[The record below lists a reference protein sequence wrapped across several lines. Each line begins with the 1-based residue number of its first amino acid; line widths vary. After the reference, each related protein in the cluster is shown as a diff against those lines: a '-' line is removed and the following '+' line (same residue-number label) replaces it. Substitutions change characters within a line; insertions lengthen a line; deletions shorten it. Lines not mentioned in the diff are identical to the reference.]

1 MIRAAAFSFVAA
13 LLASLMPAPAS
24 AQTWPERAVRL
35 VVPYPPGGN
44 VDVAARI
51 LAERLQGELGQP
63 FIVENRAGAGGLI
76 GAEAVAKAEPDG
88 YTVLVGANGPILFAP
103 EMAAR
108 RAYEWRRDFIPVT
121 TVTLT
126 PLVLQVRTSLAAE
139 TFAQFLALA
148 RTPQAPLRMAAPGP
162 GTTNHLISEVMQ
174 AKLGVTWTTIQYR
187 GNAPATNDVIAGHM
201 DFNLDQLSV
210 SLPFLKDRRT
220 RALAITGS
228 RRSPDLPDVPTFTEL
243 GYAEFDGQ
251 TFTGL
256 MLPAKT
262 PEAIVARLHAAT
274 VKVLGEP
281 GVQERLRAIGTL
293 AAPMTRA
300 EFTSYL
306 EKEDATWL
314 PIIKRLEIRTN

>member
-1 MIRAAAFSFVAA
+1 MKPMVIFSFMAA
-13 LLASLMPAPAS
+13 LMAVVQPATLAAQDWPAR
-24 AQTWPERAVRL
+24 TVRL

-51 LAERLQGELGQP
+51 LGERLQQELGQP
-63 FIVENRAGAGGLI
+63 FIFENRAGAGGLI
-76 GAEAVAKAEPDG
+76 GAESVAKAEPDG
-88 YTVLVGANGPILFAP
+88 YTILIGANGPILFAP
-103 EMAAR
+103 EMSTR

-126 PLVLQVRTSLAAE
+126 PLVLQVRANLPADTLAK
-139 TFAQFLALA
+139 FLALA
-148 RTPQAPLRMAAPGP
+148 RTPQAPLKMASPGP

-174 AKLGVTWTTIQYR
+174 ARLGISWTTVQYR

-210 SLPFLKDRRT
+210 ALPFLKDGRT
-220 RALAITGS
+220 RALAITGAQ
-228 RRSPDLPDVPTFTEL
+228 RSPDLPDVPTFTEL

-256 MLPAKT
+256 MLPART
-262 PEAIVARLHAAT
+262 PEAIVARLHAAA

-281 GVQERLRAIGTL
+281 GVQARLRAIGTM

-300 EFTSYL
+300 DFQQYL
-306 EKEDATWL
+306 EKEDRTWL
-314 PIIKRLEIRTN
+314 PVIKRLNIRSN

>member
-1 MIRAAAFSFVAA
+1 MIRTAVFSFVAA
-13 LLASLMPAPAS
+13 LVASLVPAPAS
-24 AQTWPERAVRL
+24 AQTWPERTVRL

-51 LAERLQGELGQP
+51 LAERLQAELGQP

-76 GAEAVAKAEPDG
+76 GAEAVAKADPDG

-126 PLVLQVRTSLAAE
+126 PLVLQVRTGLAAE

-148 RTPQAPLRMAAPGP
+148 RNPQAPLRMASPGP

-228 RRSPDLPDVPTFTEL
+228 QRSPDLPDVPTFTEL

-262 PEAIVARLHAAT
+262 PEPIVARLHAAT
-274 VKVLGEP
+274 VKVLGEA
-281 GVQERLRAIGTL
+281 GVQQRLRAIGTL
-293 AAPMTRA
+293 AAPMSRSQ
-300 EFTSYL
+300 FTSYL

-314 PIIKRLEIRTN
+314 PIIKRLEIRSN

>member
-1 MIRAAAFSFVAA
+1 MIVGLFAAMLTFLHPAAVAA
-13 LLASLMPAPAS
+13 QDWPAR
-24 AQTWPERAVRL
+24 TVRL

-51 LAERLQGELGQP
+51 LGERLQQELGQP
-63 FIVENRAGAGGLI
+63 FIIENRAGAGGLI

-88 YTVLVGANGPILFAP
+88 YTILIGANGPILFAP
-103 EMAAR
+103 EMSAR

-126 PLVLQVRTSLAAE
+126 PLVLQVRANLPADTLAK
-139 TFAQFLALA
+139 FLALA
-148 RTPQAPLRMAAPGP
+148 RTPQAPLKMASPGP

-174 AKLGVTWTTIQYR
+174 ARLGISWTTVQYR

-210 SLPFLKDRRT
+210 ALPFLKDGRT
-220 RALAITGS
+220 RALAITGAQ
-228 RRSPDLPDVPTFTEL
+228 RSPDLPDVPTFTEL

-256 MLPAKT
+256 MLPART
-262 PEAIVARLHAAT
+262 PETIVARLHAAA

-281 GVQERLRAIGTL
+281 GVQARLRAIGTM
-293 AAPMTRA
+293 AAPMSRA
-300 EFTSYL
+300 DFQQYL
-306 EKEDATWL
+306 EKEDTTWL
-314 PIIKRLEIRTN
+314 PVIKRLEIRSN

>member
-1 MIRAAAFSFVAA
+1 MKRILAVALTGA
-13 LLASLMPAPAS
+13 LLAFAPLAGAQAQEWPA
-24 AQTWPERAVRL
+24 RAVRL

-51 LAERLQGELGQP
+51 LAERLQNELGQP

-121 TVTLT
+121 AVTLT
-126 PLVLQVRTSLAAE
+126 PLVLQVRPNLAASNFE
-139 TFAQFLALA
+139 AFLALA
-148 RTPQAPLRMAAPGP
+148 RRPNEPLKMASPGA

-174 AKLGVTWTTIQYR
+174 AKLGISWTTVQYR
-187 GNAPATNDVIAGHM
+187 GNAPATSDVIAGHM

-210 SLPFLKDRRT
+210 ASPFLKDGRT
-220 RALAITGS
+220 RALAITGAQ
-228 RRSPDLPDVPTFTEL
+228 RSPDLPDVPTFTEL
-243 GYAEFDGQ
+243 GYPEFDGQ

-256 MLPAKT
+256 MLPART
-262 PEAIVARLHAAT
+262 PEAIVERLHAAT
-274 VKVLGEP
+274 VKVLSEP
-281 GVQERLRAIGTL
+281 AVRERLRSIGTM
-293 AAPMTRA
+293 AAPMSRA
-300 EFTSYL
+300 AFTQYL
-306 EKEDATWL
+306 EKEDTTWL
-314 PIIKRLEIRTN
+314 PVIKRLEIRSN

>member
-1 MIRAAAFSFVAA
+1 MKPVMIFSLMAALVTVVQPAAVAA
-13 LLASLMPAPAS
+13 QDWPAR
-24 AQTWPERAVRL
+24 TVRL

-51 LAERLQGELGQP
+51 LGERLQQELGQP
-63 FIVENRAGAGGLI
+63 FIIENRAGAGGLI

-88 YTVLVGANGPILFAP
+88 YTILIGANGPILFAP
-103 EMAAR
+103 EMSAR

-126 PLVLQVRTSLAAE
+126 PLVLQVRANLPAD
-139 TFAQFLALA
+139 TFDKFLALA
-148 RTPQAPLRMAAPGP
+148 RTPQSPLKMASPGP

-174 AKLGVTWTTIQYR
+174 AKLSVNWTTVQYR

-210 SLPFLKDRRT
+210 ALPFLKDGRT
-220 RALAITGS
+220 RALAITGAQ
-228 RRSPDLPDVPTFTEL
+228 RSPDLPNVPTFTEL

-256 MLPAKT
+256 MLPART
-262 PEAIVARLHAAT
+262 PEAIVARLHAAA

-281 GVQERLRAIGTL
+281 GVQARLRAIGTL
-293 AAPMTRA
+293 AAPMSRA
-300 EFTSYL
+300 DFQQYL
-306 EKEDATWL
+306 EKEDRTWL
-314 PIIKRLEIRTN
+314 PVIKRLEIRSN

>member
-24 AQTWPERAVRL
+24 AQTWPERTVRL

>member
-1 MIRAAAFSFVAA
+1 MKPVMIVSLMAAVLALVQPAAVAA
-13 LLASLMPAPAS
+13 QEWPAR
-24 AQTWPERAVRL
+24 TVRL

-51 LAERLQGELGQP
+51 LAERLQQELGQP
-63 FIVENRAGAGGLI
+63 FIIENRAGAGGLI

-88 YTVLVGANGPILFAP
+88 YTILIGANGPILFAP
-103 EMAAR
+103 EMSAR

-126 PLVLQVRTSLAAE
+126 PLVLQVRANLPAD
-139 TFAQFLALA
+139 TFDKFLALA
-148 RTPQAPLRMAAPGP
+148 RTPQAPLKMASPGP

-174 AKLGVTWTTIQYR
+174 AKLSVNWTTVQYR

-210 SLPFLKDRRT
+210 ALPFLKDGRT
-220 RALAITGS
+220 RALAITGAQ
-228 RRSPDLPDVPTFTEL
+228 RSPDLPNVPTFTEL

-256 MLPAKT
+256 MLPART
-262 PEAIVARLHAAT
+262 PEAIVARLHAAA
-274 VKVLGEP
+274 VKVLGDP
-281 GVQERLRAIGTL
+281 GVQARLRAIGTM
-293 AAPMTRA
+293 AAPMSRA
-300 EFTSYL
+300 DFQQYL
-306 EKEDATWL
+306 EKEDTTWL
-314 PIIKRLEIRTN
+314 PVIKRLEIRSN

>member
-13 LLASLMPAPAS
+13 LVASLVPAPAS
-24 AQTWPERAVRL
+24 AQAWPERTVRL

-51 LAERLQGELGQP
+51 LAERLQNELGQP

-126 PLVLQVRTSLAAE
+126 PLVLQVRTGLAAE

-148 RTPQAPLRMAAPGP
+148 RNPQAPLRMASPGP

-228 RRSPDLPDVPTFTEL
+228 QRSPELPDVPTFTEL

-262 PEAIVARLHAAT
+262 PEVIVARLHAAA
-274 VKVLGEP
+274 VKVLGEA
-281 GVQERLRAIGTL
+281 GVQQRLRAIGTL
-293 AAPMTRA
+293 AAPMSRA
-300 EFTSYL
+300 DFTSYL

-314 PIIKRLEIRTN
+314 PIIKRLEIRSN

>member
-1 MIRAAAFSFVAA
+1 MKPMVIFSLMAALMAVVQPTAVAA
-13 LLASLMPAPAS
+13 
-24 AQTWPERAVRL
+24 QDWPSRTVRL

-51 LAERLQGELGQP
+51 LGERLQQELGQP
-63 FIVENRAGAGGLI
+63 FIIENRAGAGGLI
-76 GAEAVAKAEPDG
+76 GSEAVAKAEPDG
-88 YTVLVGANGPILFAP
+88 YTILIGANGPILFAP
-103 EMAAR
+103 EMSAR

-126 PLVLQVRTSLAAE
+126 PLVLQVRANLPADTLAK
-139 TFAQFLALA
+139 FLALA
-148 RTPQAPLRMAAPGP
+148 RTPQAPLKMASPGP

-174 AKLGVTWTTIQYR
+174 ARLGINWTTVQYR

-210 SLPFLKDRRT
+210 ALPFLKDGRT
-220 RALAITGS
+220 RALAITGAQ
-228 RRSPDLPDVPTFTEL
+228 RSPDLPDVPTFTEL

-256 MLPAKT
+256 MLPART
-262 PEAIVARLHAAT
+262 PEAIVARLHAAV

-281 GVQERLRAIGTL
+281 GVQARLRAIGTM
-293 AAPMTRA
+293 AAPMSRA
-300 EFTSYL
+300 DFQQYL
-306 EKEDATWL
+306 EKEDRTWL
-314 PIIKRLEIRTN
+314 PVIKRLEIRSN

>member
-1 MIRAAAFSFVAA
+1 MIRAAAFSFIAA
-13 LLASLMPAPAS
+13 LLASLAPAPAA
-24 AQTWPERAVRL
+24 AQAWPERTVRL

-51 LAERLQGELGQP
+51 LAERLQSELGQP

-76 GAEAVAKAEPDG
+76 GAEAVAKAAPDG
-88 YTVLVGANGPILFAP
+88 YTILVGANGPILFAP

-126 PLVLQVRTSLAAE
+126 PLVLQVRTGLAAE
-139 TFAQFLALA
+139 NFAQFLALA
-148 RTPQAPLRMAAPGP
+148 RNPQTPLRMASPGP

-174 AKLGVTWTTIQYR
+174 AKLGLTWTTIQYR

-220 RALAITGS
+220 RALAITGNQ
-228 RRSPDLPDVPTFTEL
+228 RSPDLPDVPTFIEL
-243 GYAEFDGQ
+243 GHADFDGQ

-256 MLPAKT
+256 MLPART
-262 PEAIVARLHAAT
+262 PEPIVARLHAAT
-274 VKVLGEP
+274 VKVLGEA
-281 GVQERLRAIGTL
+281 GVQQRLRAIGTL
-293 AAPMTRA
+293 AAPMSRA

-314 PIIKRLEIRTN
+314 PIIKRLEIRSN

>member
-13 LLASLMPAPAS
+13 LVFSLVPAPAS
-24 AQTWPERAVRL
+24 AQAWPERTVRL

-51 LAERLQGELGQP
+51 LAERLQNELGQP

-126 PLVLQVRTSLAAE
+126 PLVLQVRTGLAAE

-148 RTPQAPLRMAAPGP
+148 RNPQAPLRMASPGP

-228 RRSPDLPDVPTFTEL
+228 QRSPDLPDVPTFTEL

-262 PEAIVARLHAAT
+262 PEPIVARLHAAT
-274 VKVLGEP
+274 VKVLGEA
-281 GVQERLRAIGTL
+281 GVQQRLRAIGTL
-293 AAPMTRA
+293 AAPMSRA

-314 PIIKRLEIRTN
+314 PIIKRLEIRSN

>member
-1 MIRAAAFSFVAA
+1 MKRRLAVALAGA
-13 LLASLMPAPAS
+13 LLAFAPFAG
-24 AQTWPERAVRL
+24 AQAQEWPTRAVRL

-51 LAERLQGELGQP
+51 LAERLQSELGQP

-76 GAEAVAKAEPDG
+76 GAEAVAKSEPDG
-88 YTVLVGANGPILFAP
+88 YTALVGANGPILFAP

-126 PLVLQVRTSLAAE
+126 PLVLQVRPNLGAA
-139 TFAQFLALA
+139 TFEAFIALA
-148 RTPQAPLRMAAPGP
+148 RRPNEPLKMASPGA

-174 AKLGVTWTTIQYR
+174 SRLGVTWTTVQYR
-187 GNAPATNDVIAGHM
+187 GNAPATSDVIAGHM

-210 SLPFLKDRRT
+210 AMPFLRDGRT

-228 RRSPDLPDVPTFTEL
+228 QRNADLPDVPTFTEL
-243 GYAEFDGQ
+243 GYPEFDGQ

-256 MLPAKT
+256 MLPART
-262 PEAIVARLHAAT
+262 PEAIVEKLHAAA
-274 VKVLGEP
+274 VKVLSEP
-281 GVQERLRAIGTL
+281 AVRERLRSIGTM
-293 AAPMTRA
+293 AAPMSRA
-300 EFTSYL
+300 EFTRYL
-306 EKEDATWL
+306 EKEDTTWL
-314 PIIKRLEIRTN
+314 PVIRRLDIRSN

>member
-1 MIRAAAFSFVAA
+1 MKPSMIVGLFAAMLTFLHPASVAA
-13 LLASLMPAPAS
+13 QDWPAR
-24 AQTWPERAVRL
+24 TVRL

-51 LAERLQGELGQP
+51 LGERLQQELGQP
-63 FIVENRAGAGGLI
+63 FIIENRAGAGGLI

-88 YTVLVGANGPILFAP
+88 YTILIGANGPILFAP
-103 EMAAR
+103 EMSAR

-126 PLVLQVRTSLAAE
+126 PLVLQVRANLPADTLAK
-139 TFAQFLALA
+139 FLALA
-148 RTPQAPLRMAAPGP
+148 RTPQAPLKMASPGP

-174 AKLGVTWTTIQYR
+174 ARLGISWTTVQYR

-210 SLPFLKDRRT
+210 ALPFLKDGRT
-220 RALAITGS
+220 RALAITGAQ
-228 RRSPDLPDVPTFTEL
+228 RSPDLPDVPTFTEL

-256 MLPAKT
+256 MLPART
-262 PEAIVARLHAAT
+262 PEAIVARLHAAA

-281 GVQERLRAIGTL
+281 GVQARLRAIGTM
-293 AAPMTRA
+293 AAPMSRA
-300 EFTSYL
+300 DFQQYL
-306 EKEDATWL
+306 EKEDRTWL
-314 PIIKRLEIRTN
+314 PVIKRLEIRSN

>member
-1 MIRAAAFSFVAA
+1 MKPMVIFSFMAA
-13 LLASLMPAPAS
+13 LMAVVQPATLAAQDWPAR
-24 AQTWPERAVRL
+24 TVRL

-51 LAERLQGELGQP
+51 LGERLQQELGQP
-63 FIVENRAGAGGLI
+63 FIIENRAGAGGLI
-76 GAEAVAKAEPDG
+76 GAESVAKAEPDG
-88 YTVLVGANGPILFAP
+88 YTILIGANGPILFAP
-103 EMAAR
+103 EMSTR

-126 PLVLQVRTSLAAE
+126 PLVLQVRANLPADTLAK
-139 TFAQFLALA
+139 FLALA
-148 RTPQAPLRMAAPGP
+148 RTPQAPLKMASPGP

-174 AKLGVTWTTIQYR
+174 ARLGISWTTVQYR

-210 SLPFLKDRRT
+210 ALPFLKDGRT
-220 RALAITGS
+220 RALAITGAQ
-228 RRSPDLPDVPTFTEL
+228 RSPDLPDVPTFTEL

-256 MLPAKT
+256 MLPART
-262 PEAIVARLHAAT
+262 PEAIVARLHAAA

-281 GVQERLRAIGTL
+281 GVQARLRAIGTM

-300 EFTSYL
+300 DFQQYL
-306 EKEDATWL
+306 EKEDRTWL
-314 PIIKRLEIRTN
+314 PVIKRLNIRSN